1 MRTRNRFV
9 MYGYPRVLWTYS
21 DLPFTAGDKSL
32 AIRLHINA
40 NAGYL
45 SVQKGL
51 STTTERQCRK
61 ARTRRAA
68 PRSACPLSQA
78 AFPDARSSARC
89 CLGRGAFD
97 RLEEMAMIRRENLE
111 KLASLLILKAGQALT
126 WARAKIKL
134 GTTSL
139 QWLPWIVS
147 KLRKMT
153 GASSGKS
160 DKTPQ

>member
-1 MRTRNRFV
+1 
-9 MYGYPRVLWTYS
+9 
-21 DLPFTAGDKSL
+21 
-32 AIRLHINA
+32 
-40 NAGYL
+40 
-45 SVQKGL
+45 
-51 STTTERQCRK
+51 
-61 ARTRRAA
+61 
-68 PRSACPLSQA
+68 
-78 AFPDARSSARC
+78 
-89 CLGRGAFD
+89 
-97 RLEEMAMIRRENLE
+97 MIRRENLE